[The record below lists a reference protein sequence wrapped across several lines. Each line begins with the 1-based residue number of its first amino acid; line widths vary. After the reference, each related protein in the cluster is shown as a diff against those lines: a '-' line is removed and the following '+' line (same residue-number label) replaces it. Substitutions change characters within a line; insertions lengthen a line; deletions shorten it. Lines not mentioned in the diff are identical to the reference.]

1 MPKISNVYLDKKR
14 KTWYFVASLGFDES
28 GKRLQHWER
37 GFKTQKEAK
46 DAYDRYMND
55 FSKSAVKINS
65 TMSYKEFYD
74 TYFEPDYK
82 RSVKKRTY
90 ENRISS
96 MRIHFAY
103 FYNTKLKDI
112 NAPMM
117 KKWQN
122 GLAENYSN
130 AYIRN
135 IYGLFQKSLDLAVKL
150 GLLNKN
156 VAKQVGNVKKQK
168 KKIDFW
174 TQKEFEKVISTFD
187 ISDYYEHYTFIIIWL
202 LFMTGLRLGEA
213 QTLEWTDINFEDKT
227 LTVSKSMYY
236 KSANE
241 FYVTEPKTRAG
252 NRTIALDDVTISY
265 LAEWKS
271 VQGRNVVSKYVLSY
285 NGLPTNKSTTKHI
298 IERHSKLAGVHTI
311 KTHALRH
318 SHASLLISL
327 GENAIVVRDRL
338 GHEDVE
344 TTLGTY
350 GHLYPN
356 TNKEVAKKLNNLIS
370 VQKDDTIKRNFISN
384 QFVKNRQSGCNNI
397 SLDCYEKEWDS

>member
-1 MPKISNVYLDKKR
+1 MPKISNVYLDKQR
-14 KTWYFVASLGFDES
+14 KTWYFVANLGFDEK

-37 GFKTQKEAK
+37 GFSTQKEAK
-46 DAYDRYMND
+46 EAYDRYMND

-65 TMSYKEFYD
+65 TMSYKEFYE

-82 RSVKKRTY
+82 RSVKQRTY
-90 ENRISS
+90 DNRVSS

-103 FYNTKLKDI
+103 FFNTKLKDI
-112 NAPMM
+112 NAPMV

-122 GLAENYSN
+122 KLSEKYSN

-135 IYGLFQKSLDLAVKL
+135 IYGLFQKSLDLALKL

-156 VAKQVGNVKKQK
+156 VAKQVGNVKKTK

-174 TQKEFEKVISTFD
+174 TQEEFEKVIATFD

-213 QTLEWTDINFEDKT
+213 QALEWGDIDLINKT

-252 NRTIALDDVTISY
+252 NRTIALDDVTIQY
-265 LAEWKS
+265 LKEWKDIQS
-271 VQGRNVVSKYVLSY
+271 KNIVSKYVLSY

-338 GHEDVE
+338 GHEDIE

-356 TNKEVAKKLNNLIS
+356 TNKEVAEKLNNLIT
-370 VQKDDTIKRNFISN
+370 VKKDDSIKREFISN
-384 QFVKNRQSGCNNI
+384 QFVKNRKS
-397 SLDCYEKEWDS
+397 

>member
-65 TMSYKEFYD
+65 TMSYKEFYG

-122 GLAENYSN
+122 SLAENYSN

-174 TQKEFEKVISTFD
+174 TQNEFEKVISTFD

-213 QTLEWTDINFEDKT
+213 QALEWTDIDFENKT

-252 NRTIALDDVTISY
+252 NRTIALDDVTIQY
-265 LAEWKS
+265 LTEWKS
-271 VQGRNVVSKYVLSY
+271 VQGKNVFSKYVLSY

-298 IERHSKLAGVHTI
+298 IERQIGRAHV
-311 KTHALRH
+311 
-318 SHASLLISL
+318 
-327 GENAIVVRDRL
+327 
-338 GHEDVE
+338 
-344 TTLGTY
+344 
-350 GHLYPN
+350 
-356 TNKEVAKKLNNLIS
+356 
-370 VQKDDTIKRNFISN
+370 
-384 QFVKNRQSGCNNI
+384 
-397 SLDCYEKEWDS
+397 

>member
-122 GLAENYSN
+122 SLAENYSN

-174 TQKEFEKVISTFD
+174 TQNEFEKVISTFD

-213 QTLEWTDINFEDKT
+213 QALEWTDIDFENKT

-252 NRTIALDDVTISY
+252 NRTIASSPNMDL
-265 LAEWKS
+265 S
-271 VQGRNVVSKYVLSY
+271 V
-285 NGLPTNKSTTKHI
+285 
-298 IERHSKLAGVHTI
+298 
-311 KTHALRH
+311 
-318 SHASLLISL
+318 LI
-327 GENAIVVRDRL
+327 V
-338 GHEDVE
+338 
-344 TTLGTY
+344 
-350 GHLYPN
+350 
-356 TNKEVAKKLNNLIS
+356 
-370 VQKDDTIKRNFISN
+370 
-384 QFVKNRQSGCNNI
+384 
-397 SLDCYEKEWDS
+397 